1 MALRLSL
8 FVALGASY
16 ALAVEVSV
24 CRDATYEISV
34 DATSLCAG
42 SGSEPAGWSCPKAG
56 DVAVADCLSTLVS
69 YGSGT
74 CVAPEDA
81 ECRIVNGDTW
91 GCVLPSVGCNDVP
104 EVEEPKCETW
114 DYSGD
119 DTVDSSGSSDEENY
133 DEGWFTQTT
142 KIRELYNCGHKPT
155 PAPTTATPEPTPAA
169 TTETP
174 EPTPAATETNTT
186 ETPAATPTPAPTSTE
201 TPSSSPTP
209 APTECSGS
217 ASAVADVGVTEY
229 GGTQVG
235 DEESAAGTAT
245 TVTFATIDD
254 GEFGGLS
261 NAMVAV
267 IAAVGAFVAIVVAVV
282 AVVYA
287 RKRHVKEDLEEGEED
302 ASVDEEDNE
311 DEDKESESDLESA
324 SPVVPP
330 TPAVVSGKM
339 ATTPTA
345 AAVTAKVTTPT
356 TTSAEIT
363 SSSGTVSK
371 EDDDEA
377 SENADTGSSKEAVA
391 AKDD

>member
-1 MALRLSL
+1 MPPLRLSL

-16 ALAVEVSV
+16 ASAVEVSV

-34 DATSLCAG
+34 DATSLCSG
-42 SGSEPAGWSCPKAG
+42 SGSAPAGWSCPKAG

-91 GCVLPSVGCNDVP
+91 GCVLPSVGCNDAP

-114 DYSGD
+114 DYSGAD
-119 DTVDSSGSSDEENY
+119 SIDSSGSSDDEEY
-133 DEGWFTQTT
+133 DESWFTQTT
-142 KIRELYNCGHKPT
+142 KIRELYDCGEKPT

-169 TTETP
+169 TTATP
-174 EPTPAATETNTT
+174 KATPAATETNAT
-186 ETPAATPTPAPTSTE
+186 EAPTATPTPAPTSTE
-201 TPSSSPTP
+201 TSSTSPTP
-209 APTECSGS
+209 APTECNGS

-235 DEESAAGTAT
+235 DEESAAGTAM
-245 TVTFATIDD
+245 TVTFAAIDA

-261 NAMVAV
+261 DALVAV

-287 RKRHVKEDLEEGEED
+287 RKRHAKEDLEEGEED
-302 ASVDEEDNE
+302 ADVDEDDND
-311 DEDKESESDLESA
+311 DEDKESKSDSESA
-324 SPVVPP
+324 SPIVPP
-330 TPAVVSGKM
+330 TPAVITGNM

-345 AAVTAKVTTPT
+345 AAVAAKTTTPPST
-356 TTSAEIT
+356 SVVITTSP
-363 SSSGTVSK
+363 GTVPK
-371 EDDDEA
+371 DDE
-377 SENADTGSSKEAVA
+377 NVDTNSAKEAVA
-391 AKDD
+391 AKGD